1 MTDSIKAAQ
10 THASHDEQVPP
21 SKPRIAYPE
30 LTVLSSIVETSA
42 GRDKTLKVVQYGARN
57 YLYLLKLVLGLHV
70 MKRGPTHVRLD
81 DTQFYRKCMILFSPL
96 TPLILL
102 LQSDSSTAPTTLIA
116 SFIALLNGIGASD
129 DDMQQSVRFN

>member
-70 MKRGPTHVRLD
+70 MKRDHVQRLG
-81 DTQFYRKCMILFSPL
+81 QAVGSLSL
-96 TPLILL
+96 
-102 LQSDSSTAPTTLIA
+102 A
-116 SFIALLNGIGASD
+116 
-129 DDMQQSVRFN
+129 RFV